1 MFRKHKETIPQ
12 KEISFRR
19 LCLQALPEMWTFQ
32 ILAGIFLIIPAA
44 PMTRLIGWLAGLD
57 GDVVT
62 TANIKSFL
70 LSWKFP
76 VILML
81 GFVLVVIYLVFE
93 LFGQIYLTDNIL
105 NGRRAGVRR
114 CIVKGFHSVKKFMN
128 PTGIGTILFIFI
140 AVPICGVGLS
150 LSLSESFYIPNFI
163 MEVVFKNPLYT
174 AAYLAVIFILIWI
187 SFHSLFILHA
197 VLLDGMTPSEGRKY
211 SSRFVKE
218 HRGRF
223 LIGLFLNILVIII
236 IYLISSD
243 LLNRIPGWI
252 LGEATESLPRN
263 YRIDFGEML
272 MSGEGFSEL
281 DLKIMAYRSVAA
293 FAVLVEK
300 YLAYIVTV
308 LCGAYFMLRL
318 NRYYLEYSGRGRDLW
333 PERPRKSRYI
343 WKVLIIF
350 LVFIGFGFLS
360 IVLGLNYNEIFTREE
375 PVKIVAHRTG
385 GSLASENSLQGL
397 EKAIEH
403 SCYGSETDVQRT
415 RDGYYIINHDDDF
428 KRLTGVA
435 KAPKDMTMEEIKE
448 LRIRDTTGNGQEL
461 PVITIEEMLDVI
473 KGKEKLFV
481 ELKGVTADNQM
492 VDDLVRIIR
501 EHDCVED
508 TVLISLNYGVIKY
521 AETAYPEFETGLLFF
536 ASLGDVSNLKC
547 DILIMEEETAS
558 SDNISNIHE
567 AGKQAMVWTVNTEEG
582 MYHFLDS
589 FADGVITDEIVL
601 AEEVQADLDDRTDL
615 EVLEDKL
622 QFN

>member
-19 LCLQALPEMWTFQ
+19 LCLQALPEMWAFQ
-32 ILAGIFLIIPAA
+32 LLAGLFLAIPASF
-44 PMTRLIGWLAGLD
+44 MTRLIGWVAGLD

-62 TANIKSFL
+62 TADMKSFL
-70 LSWKFP
+70 MSWKFP
-76 VILML
+76 VILIL
-81 GFVLVVIYLVFE
+81 GFGLILMYLVFE
-93 LFGQIYLTDNIL
+93 LLAQVYLTDIIL
-105 NGRRAGVRR
+105 NGRRAGLRESIGSGIKSLKR
-114 CIVKGFHSVKKFMN
+114 FMN
-128 PTGIGTILFIFI
+128 PSGIGMILFIFI
-140 AVPICGVGLS
+140 AVPICGIGFT

-163 MEVVFKNPLYT
+163 MEVVFNNPLYT
-174 AAYLAVIFILIWI
+174 AAYITLIFILIWI
-187 SFHSLFILHA
+187 SFQSFFILHA
-197 VLLDGMTPSEGRKY
+197 VLLDGMTASEGRKY
-211 SSRFVKE
+211 SSRLVKE
-218 HRGRF
+218 HRGEF
-223 LIGLFLNILVIII
+223 LKGLILNILVIII
-236 IYLISSD
+236 ILYISSNMFD
-243 LLNRIPGWI
+243 RIPKWI
-252 LGEATESLPRN
+252 LGDLGESLPKN
-263 YRIDFGEML
+263 YWIDFGEMMETGAGL
-272 MSGEGFSEL
+272 SEL
-281 DLKIMAYRSVAA
+281 DVKIIVYRSVAV

-318 NRYYLEYSGRGRDLW
+318 NRYYLEYSGKGRNLW
-333 PERPRKSRYI
+333 PERPKKGRYMRKI
-343 WKVLIIF
+343 LLILLIF
-350 LVFIGFGFLS
+350 AGFGLLS
-360 IVLGLNYNEIFTREE
+360 IGLGLFYNNIFTREE
-375 PVKIVAHRTG
+375 PVKIVAHRAG
-385 GSLASENSLQGL
+385 GRMASENSLQGL

-403 SCYGSETDVQRT
+403 NCYGSETDVQRT

-428 KRLTGVA
+428 KRLASVA
-435 KAPKDMTMEEIKE
+435 KAPKDMTMDELGK
-448 LRIRDTTGNGQEL
+448 LRIRDTTGNGQKL
-461 PVITIEEMLDVI
+461 PVVTIEEMLDVI

-536 ASLGDVSNLKC
+536 ASLGDVSKLKC